1 MEKLIAM
8 SLAADSQNEHNI
20 KYDST
25 IRVSTLT
32 MHCPVLL
39 SHTRGELQRHGS
51 HVPLL
56 VW

>member
-1 MEKLIAM
+1 MGELIAM

-25 IRVSTLT
+25 IRVCTLT